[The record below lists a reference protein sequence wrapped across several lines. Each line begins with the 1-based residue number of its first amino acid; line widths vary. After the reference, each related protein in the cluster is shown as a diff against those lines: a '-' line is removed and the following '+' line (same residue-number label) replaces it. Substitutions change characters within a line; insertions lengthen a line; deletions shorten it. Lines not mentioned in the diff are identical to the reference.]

1 MRATGNRG
9 GKMANLDLSNLSA
22 LIVDDNFHMR
32 QLVKTV
38 LSALNLR
45 QVAEAEDGASAIKT
59 LQSFEADFVICD
71 WAMNPIDGIDF
82 TKLIRT
88 SEDSPNIYLPI
99 IMLSGHTEMNRIMI
113 ARDAGVNEFLAK
125 PVSATN
131 LYQRIKAIIEQPR
144 KYVRTP
150 SYFGPDRRRREDPN
164 YIGNE
169 RRKEVAESA

>member
-1 MRATGNRG
+1 
-9 GKMANLDLSNLSA
+9 MADLDLSNLSA
-22 LIVDDNFHMR
+22 LIIDDNFHMR

-45 QVAEAEDGASAIKT
+45 NVAEADDGAAAIKVLKT
-59 LQSFEADFVICD
+59 FEADFVICD
-71 WAMNPIDGIDF
+71 WAMSPLDGIDF

-131 LYQRIKAIIEQPR
+131 LYQRIRAIVEQPR
-144 KYVRTP
+144 EFVRTP
-150 SYFGPDRRRREDPN
+150 NYFGPNRRRRLDPN
-164 YIGNE
+164 CVGPE
-169 RRKEVAESA
+169 RRKNFEDKGAN

>member
-1 MRATGNRG
+1 
-9 GKMANLDLSNLSA
+9 MAELDLSNLSA
-22 LIVDDNFHMR
+22 LIIDDNFHMR

-45 QVAEAEDGASAIKT
+45 NVAEAEDGASAIKV
-59 LQSFEADFVICD
+59 LQTFEADFVICD
-71 WAMNPIDGIDF
+71 WAMTPIDGIDF
-82 TKLIRT
+82 TQLIRT

-131 LYQRIKAIIEQPR
+131 LYQRIRAIIEQPR
-144 KYVRTP
+144 KFVRT
-150 SYFGPDRRRREDPN
+150 SNYFGPDRRRRLDPN
-164 YIGNE
+164 YIGPE
-169 RRKEVAESA
+169 RRKAVG